1 MPSLRRSA
9 LLAALLVSLLAS
21 ITLAPRLA
29 GAQAPHRTILR
40 TKLLHDLTRI
50 SDSFAGVLGVDVI
63 DLTDS
68 THIGVNADLIFPQGS
83 AIKVAILLELFR
95 QADAR
100 PALLNERHSTTAATR
115 TAGSGVLQY
124 FSDGGSALSN
134 EDLAVLMV
142 TLSDNGATNLLI
154 DAVGM
159 DSVNHT
165 LRELG
170 LTQTK
175 LQRRMITPVASA
187 RGDENLSTP
196 AEAASMMARLARC
209 ALPLSKAGCERM
221 RQILELPKSEP
232 VRSVIPDNIL
242 VASKPGEIEGVATSW
257 ALVELPDRPFVIAI
271 MTNYGGGNGNDAIR
285 EAAKVVYA
293 YFTRLARSTPYGT
306 RVPLSVLQKLQ
317 KDRRT
322 HAHPDNSVH

>member
-1 MPSLRRSA
+1 MAPLRRA
-9 LLAALLVSLLAS
+9 VIRVATLATVSVVLLAS
-21 ITLAPRLA
+21 TALAPRGVA
-29 GAQAPHRTILR
+29 AQAPHRAILR
-40 TKLLHDLTRI
+40 ARLLRDLTRI
-50 SDSFAGVLGVDVI
+50 SDSFDGVLGVDVI

-68 THIGVNADLIFPQGS
+68 SHIGINQNLVFPQGS
-83 AIKVAILLELFR
+83 AIKVAILLELLR

-100 PALLNERHSTTAATR
+100 PALLHERHTTTAATR

-154 DAVGM
+154 DAIGM

-165 LRELG
+165 LRALG

-175 LQRRMITPVASA
+175 LQRRMITPAASA

-196 AEAASMMARLARC
+196 AEAAALMARLARC
-209 ALPLSKAGCERM
+209 ALPLSKVGCERM

-232 VRSVIPDNIL
+232 VRSVIPDSIL
-242 VASKPGEIEGVATSW
+242 VASKPGVLEGVATSW
-257 ALVELPDRPFVIAI
+257 AFVELPDRPFVITV
-271 MTNYGGGNGNDAIR
+271 MTNYGGGNGDDAIR
-285 EAAKVVYA
+285 EVARVAYA

-306 RVPLSVLQKLQ
+306 RVPLPVLQQ
-317 KDRRT
+317 ERRA
-322 HAHPDNSVH
+322 HAHPDE